1 MKLALLSPFPPTRG
15 GIAAFAQR
23 VYEGLRD
30 HGARVEQVP
39 LNGFSD
45 HLRLLATLRRLRP
58 DILRIEYSI
67 AMYGPVLALLHPV
80 LWLIPRLVGCRMTA
94 AFHEP
99 VREMDALGWLGRWH
113 YRSTSRFFERIYVHT
128 RQAKEVLQ
136 QRAGVPAEKVL
147 DVPFGTYHFP
157 DREDRGTRLEATYS
171 LGDREVVLFFGFIH
185 VVKGIEDFIR
195 AARQVLD
202 RLADTGRRPLFV
214 VAGAIRRRQGVMR
227 IFERRDEK
235 YLRDLKELQRALHLE
250 DDVRFLG
257 YIEDSL
263 LYSLIQR
270 ARVVVV
276 PYTTAEQSSLLNM
289 AIPLGKPTVASDLA
303 GHHELLADVGGL
315 VPVGRPERYA
325 EEICRLLQ
333 DPEHY
338 QQIVD
343 AYAEI
348 ESREN
353 TRASTALILR
363 DLQQI
368 AGEAPR

>member
-23 VYEGLRD
+23 VFEGLRD
-30 HGARVEQVP
+30 NGARVEQVP
-39 LNGFSD
+39 LNGLGD
-45 HLRLLATLRRLRP
+45 HLRLLSTLRRLRP
-58 DILRIEYSI
+58 DVLRIEYSI
-67 AMYGPVLALLHPV
+67 AMFGPVLVLLHPV
-80 LWLIPRLVGCRMTA
+80 LWLIPRLVGCKMTA

-99 VREMDALGWLGRWH
+99 VREMDALGWLGRLH
-113 YRSTSRFFERIYVHT
+113 YRFTSRLFERIFVHT
-128 RQAKEVLQ
+128 HQAKEVLQ
-136 QRAGVPAEKVL
+136 ERAGVPEEKVL
-147 DVPFGTYHFP
+147 NVPFGTFHFP
-157 DREDRGTRLEATYS
+157 DREDRSEQLEASYS

-195 AARQVLD
+195 AARLVLD
-202 RLADTGRRPLFV
+202 QLADTDRRPLFV
-214 VAGAIRRRQGVMR
+214 VAGAIRRRQGIMR

-235 YLRDLKELQRALHLE
+235 YLRDLKELQQSLE
-250 DDVRFLG
+250 LTDDVRFLG
-257 YIEDSL
+257 YIEEAL

-270 ARVVVV
+270 AQVVVV

-315 VPVGRPERYA
+315 VPVGQPERYA
-325 EEICRLLQ
+325 EQICRLLE
-333 DPEHY
+333 DPVYY

-343 AYAEI
+343 GYAEI

-353 TRASTALILR
+353 TLASTGLILR

-368 AGEAPR
+368 AGETPP